1 MGDKKP
7 TVKQLMELA
16 KRSHKASG
24 IILPACDY
32 LSYYFSKPFLYLP
45 LTPNQITVMWISIKI
60 IAASFMLKGD
70 YLVTIIALLIFQVAS
85 IIDGVDGVIA
95 RYRKHFSLNG
105 IYLDYIGHYLCNS
118 VLFIALAFGLFTK
131 AGSYYV
137 FIPAA
142 IAVFSMLL
150 SKALT
155 INPWWY
161 QQEKRAEVE
170 KAVHE
175 EGLSII
181 MEQKA
186 GMVSGMMAKMKI
198 LFFDLVRIDNPLN
211 LMFWGIL
218 AGFAEVTLWVYAV
231 FLLLEMLRKL
241 WLQYWRIYKAERGQQ
256 KQR

>member
-1 MGDKKP
+1 MDAKKP
-7 TVKQLMELA
+7 TVKELMELA

-32 LSYYFSKPFLYLP
+32 LSYYFSKPFLYLS
-45 LTPNQITVMWISIKI
+45 LTPNQITILWIAIKL
-60 IAASFMLKGD
+60 IAAAAIVAGS
-70 YLVTIIALLIFQVAS
+70 YWTTIIALFIFQIAS
-85 IIDGVDGVIA
+85 ILDGVDGVIA
-95 RYRKHFSLNG
+95 RYRRHFSLNG

-155 INPWWY
+155 INPRWY
-161 QQEKRAEVE
+161 QQEKRTEAEKVIR
-170 KAVHE
+170 E

-181 MEQKA
+181 MEQKT
-186 GMVSGMMAKMKI
+186 GTVLGFKAKAKI
-198 LFFDLVRIDNPLN
+198 IFFDLVRIDNPLN
-211 LMFWGIL
+211 LMFWGIA
-218 AGFAEVTLWVYAV
+218 AGFTEVTLWAYAG
-231 FLLLEMLRKL
+231 FLFLEMLRKL
-241 WLQYWRIYKAERGQQ
+241 WLQYWIIYKAESRNKG
-256 KQR
+256 R